1 MSKQHRNGSVPWT
14 DVLNKAAWY
23 TAYQEVTDGKLSR
36 YVFVPNE
43 ANSIGIMTATVSAY
57 QLGLTQHKLDGWEGF
72 QILIRVG
79 VAAGQEID
87 RPYIEVIPERKS
99 DG

>member
-1 MSKQHRNGSVPWT
+1 
-14 DVLNKAAWY
+14 
-23 TAYQEVTDGKLSR
+23 
-36 YVFVPNE
+36 
-43 ANSIGIMTATVSAY
+43 MTATVSAY
-57 QLGLTQHKLDGWEGF
+57 QLGLTQHKLDGWDGF

-79 VAAGQEID
+79 EAAGQEID